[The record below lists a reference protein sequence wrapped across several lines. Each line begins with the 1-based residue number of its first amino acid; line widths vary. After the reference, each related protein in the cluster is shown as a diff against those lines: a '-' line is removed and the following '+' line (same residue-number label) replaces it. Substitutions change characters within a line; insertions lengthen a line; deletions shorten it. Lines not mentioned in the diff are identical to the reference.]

1 MVIIVFGFIEV
12 VMMSDKDLIFGDA
25 KQVKLK
31 DEALNTKSW
40 LSYIVTNKGAQWLPY
55 SI

>member
-1 MVIIVFGFIEV
+1 
-12 VMMSDKDLIFGDA
+12 MSDKDLIFGDA

-40 LSYIVTNKGAQWLPY
+40 VSDLELIKIFEENGNED
-55 SI
+55 